1 MGLPSLLFHLAE
13 ASNQRSIER
22 LGLLSASDL
31 IEHADL
37 PPAWHE
43 KHRPHRLTLPT
54 GVVLRD
60 QKPMPPAALKRCLR
74 DMTPEEWY
82 RLLNSKIFLWIDL
95 ERLNRQR
102 NACGRFTQILYVVNA
117 NRLSE
122 RYTSSV
128 ALTPINSAAGLQ
140 PVAQIPLFPTWIGFN
155 EVGTL
160 SSAKKEPDLA
170 AMLR

>member
-13 ASNQRSIER
+13 TPNQRSIER

-60 QKPMPPAALKRCLR
+60 QKPMLPAALKRCLR
-74 DMTPEEWY
+74 EMTPEEWY

-95 ERLNRQR
+95 ERLNHRSYQLQSFIMLSYTLKSQCFTFTKVTASLLCR
-102 NACGRFTQILYVVNA
+102 DFVEYACYCSIAPRI
-117 NRLSE
+117 RS
-122 RYTSSV
+122 
-128 ALTPINSAAGLQ
+128 
-140 PVAQIPLFPTWIGFN
+140 
-155 EVGTL
+155 L
-160 SSAKKEPDLA
+160 SSSRTASCPWRSISRSL
-170 AMLR
+170 